1 MEAIVLA
8 AGFATRLYPLT
19 LNRAKPLLDVA
30 GKVAIDYVMEPLYE
44 LADLGLSRIIVVSN
58 SRFAADF
65 CDHFAG
71 RETPVEVEVV
81 NNGALTTEDKLG
93 AIGDMALGASHV
105 TPGEDFFVL
114 AGDNLFDCSLR
125 PMVQRFGA
133 VGGHPVVLLYQA
145 FDLEEVKLYNNLK
158 LDEDGRILDFVEKPA
173 APRSLHFATC
183 VYLFSSAVR
192 EALRGYLDQQLDP
205 DKAGNFIKWLAKK
218 QEVFTLDAKGRWFD
232 VGSVAELEEAA
243 AYFRTYT
250 K

>member
-30 GKVAIDYVMEPLYE
+30 GKAAIDHIMERLFE
-44 LADLGLSRIIVVSN
+44 LKEQGLSRVVVVSN

-65 CDHFAG
+65 QKHFGGAQ
-71 RETPVEVEVV
+71 PVEVQVV
-81 NNGALTTEDKLG
+81 DNGAMSTADKLG
-93 AIGDMALGASHV
+93 AIGDMALGASYV
-105 TPGEDFFVL
+105 APGEDFFVL
-114 AGDNLFDCSLR
+114 AGDNLFDFSLG
-125 PMVQRFGA
+125 PMAERFGA
-133 VGGHPVVLLYQA
+133 VGGHPVVLLYSA
-145 FDLEEVKLYNNLK
+145 VDLEEVKLYNNLE
-158 LDEDGRILDFVEKPA
+158 LDEDGRILDFVEKPST
-173 APRSLHFATC
+173 PRSLHFATC
-183 VYLFSSAVR
+183 IYLFSAGVR
-192 EALRGYLDQQLDP
+192 DALQGYLDQGLDP

-218 QEVFTLDAKGRWFD
+218 QEVFTLDAEGRWFD